1 MLLRD
6 TNVVKAPAMKNYY
19 PLLCIFTFLL
29 CTHTALA
36 APFAGIFPDGE
47 KPPLFTFLFVTF
59 LGIITA
65 LAIHELGHLLTGL
78 AQGFRF
84 EMFVVFLLGI
94 KRTGKGDVK
103 VYINKNIGY
112 MGGIAATVPTDP
124 HADNR
129 RKFARVIIAGPLA
142 SLVFALLCFA
152 GLTFAKGALFSFFL
166 IAGASSI
173 GLFFATTL
181 PKKSGMFFTD
191 RARYQRLIS
200 KGKSACS
207 EAALLEIMAIAVK
220 DNSCKN
226 LPLEKMRLLQEDDED
241 FMRFWGYY
249 YEYYYFKENEND
261 TYTATAKEKLLG
273 MKSAVDKSVW
283 KMLKIEG

>member
-1 MLLRD
+1 MLLYE
-6 TNVVKAPAMKNYY
+6 K
-19 PLLCIFTFLL
+19 LLPQVSTTPRIYSFGN
-29 CTHTALA
+29 THCL
-36 APFAGIFPDGE
+36 AGIFPDGE
-47 KPPLFTFLFVTF
+47 KPAPGVFIFSTLVAMV
-59 LGIITA
+59 TA
-65 LAIHELGHLLTGL
+65 LAVHELGHLLTGL

-94 KRTGKGDVK
+94 KRTAKGDVK
-103 VYINKNIGY
+103 VYFNKNIGY

-129 RKFARVIIAGPLA
+129 TKFARAIIAGPLA
-142 SLVFALLCFA
+142 SLGFALLCFTLIPFTANVLYALLFVA
-152 GLTFAKGALFSFFL
+152 GTC
-166 IAGASSI
+166 SI
-173 GLFFATTL
+173 GIFFATTL

-200 KGKSACS
+200 KGKSACT

-226 LPLEKMRLLQEDDED
+226 LPLEKIELLQDDDEA

-249 YEYYYFKENEND
+249 YEYYYYKENEND
-261 TYTATAKEKLLG
+261 TYTTTAKEKLLG
-273 MKSAVDKSVW
+273 MKSAVDKSVL
-283 KMLKIEG
+283 KMLKIEE